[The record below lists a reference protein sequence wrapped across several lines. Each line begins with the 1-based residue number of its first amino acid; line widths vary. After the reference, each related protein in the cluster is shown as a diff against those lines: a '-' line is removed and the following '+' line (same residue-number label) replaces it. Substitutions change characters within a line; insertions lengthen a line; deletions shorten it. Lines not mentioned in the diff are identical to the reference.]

1 MEEKI
6 EWASRGEVSMDED
19 QYRKKMAELLRM
31 SGSVQRSLGES
42 ERLARLEGIA
52 MCFEASVKIG
62 TGTGESAAQVMARA
76 KDLHR
81 MAQAWAAEPAGKVR
95 K

>member
-1 MEEKI
+1 
-6 EWASRGEVSMDED
+6 MDEEH
-19 QYRKKMAELLRM
+19 RKKMVELLKM
-31 SGSVQRSLGES
+31 VGSVQSFAASDRM
-42 ERLARLEGIA
+42 ARIEGIA

-62 TGTGESAAQVMARA
+62 AGTGESAAQVMARA

-81 MAQAWAAEPAGKVR
+81 MAQAWAAEPDGKGR

>member
-1 MEEKI
+1 
-6 EWASRGEVSMDED
+6 MDED

-31 SGSVQRSLGES
+31 AAATSPLDSRSS
-42 ERLARLEGIA
+42 EHIALAAHVEGIA

-76 KDLHR
+76 KDMFR
-81 MAQAWAAEPAGKVR
+81 ACEAWSKEGPKKAVR

>member
-1 MEEKI
+1 
-6 EWASRGEVSMDED
+6 MDED

-31 SGSVQRSLGES
+31 AGSVES
-42 ERLARLEGIA
+42 FAASEKVVRMEGIA

-62 TGTGESAAQVMARA
+62 AGTGESAAQVMARA

-81 MAQAWAAEPAGKVR
+81 MAEAWAAEPAGKVR

>member
-1 MEEKI
+1 
-6 EWASRGEVSMDED
+6 MDQE

-31 SGSVQRSLGES
+31 AGSVRSFGES
-42 ERLARLEGIA
+42 ERVARLEGIA

-62 TGTGESAAQVMARA
+62 AGTGESAAQVMARA

-81 MAQAWAAEPAGKVR
+81 MAEAWAKEPAGKVR